1 MNLKSNLQFL
11 KTCSEIEQT
20 GASEGKNPAYSGCFQ
35 FLYMRMPDVIIEMEE
50 VNQVR
55 NRIFLRYVLSY
66 ALVLFLPIFL
76 LYFYFDGAIIRRYSE
91 EMTNTDSSML
101 LQLRDTV
108 DAKFQ
113 QLFNLAYV
121 IQNTSSLNPKNIGGD
136 IVARRNAIALLGT
149 YNSIAELPESIIV
162 YRSGD
167 DVCYTGTTAITPEK
181 LFGQQMVYSAHSA
194 EDFFHTVDDANSII
208 VWPVDSVY
216 QYGGQSSDCLTVFI
230 SVGAG
235 NVKPKQ
241 RSVFVIP
248 VSRLAGQIRA
258 LSGQDASVLVTDRE
272 GEAIFSTGEIDL
284 QKLRSERKLE
294 AGRVRLE
301 GGDYYL
307 SETASGFT
315 GWTYTVFRPLEPLE
329 KPLRVYRRNVMLLMV
344 LILLAGGTVI
354 WAVSWNHYKPIR
366 NLAEKARSYAPGSDA
381 GNEMEQVEAVLETL
395 SHESESYRVRLENS
409 AESLRQRCL
418 TRLLSDAG
426 QAQEVLKE
434 LRGFSSMTDPD
445 ASYRVLVIEKKE
457 SLSTSSPQSIR
468 EIFLSVSLEVTDVL
482 VCLNPPDRDL
492 LAVILQYSGSAG
504 GLEEEILVF
513 RNRLEEETGQQVSI
527 GVSLELS
534 ERELAEGYRQA
545 VSACRMRLIRGRGA
559 VTFYSSDLEPSA
571 SLKDYPLQELEALQW
586 HLLQMNTE
594 KVNECLDR
602 IAEKLQKEPVSF
614 ELARMVCYDT
624 VNVTVRTLLSMR
636 DRVNP
641 EISSDLIEH
650 LESMVSFDSVEE
662 LTGKLK
668 TLIAGACSAA
678 SDSGE
683 EKTDQRSET
692 LKQYVRENCFQS
704 DFSLQMAAD
713 HFGLTPSNLSHYFKN
728 CTGMGLSEYVQEV
741 RRTEACRLLSE
752 TDMAIQEIGR
762 QVGMVNVSSF
772 IRFFKQQTGLTPGQY
787 REKHAGKT

>member
-1 MNLKSNLQFL
+1 
-11 KTCSEIEQT
+11 
-20 GASEGKNPAYSGCFQ
+20 
-35 FLYMRMPDVIIEMEE
+35 MRIPDVIIGTEE
-50 VNQVR
+50 VTQVR

-76 LYFYFDGAIIRRYSE
+76 MYFYFDGAIIRRYSD
-91 EMTNTDSSML
+91 EMTATDSSML
-101 LQLRDTV
+101 IQLRDTV
-108 DAKFQ
+108 DAQFQ

-121 IQNTSSLNPKNIGGD
+121 IQNTSSLNPKNIGTD

-167 DVCYTGTTAITPEK
+167 DVCYTGTTAIKPEK
-181 LFGQQMVYSAHSA
+181 LFGQQMVYSGHSA
-194 EDFFHTVDDANSII
+194 EDFFHTVDDQNSII
-208 VWPVDSVY
+208 VWPVDSVF

-284 QKLRSERKLE
+284 QRLRAERKLE

-301 GGDYYL
+301 SGDYYL

-315 GWTYTVFRPLEPLE
+315 GWTYTVFRPLDTLE
-329 KPLRVYRRNVMLLMV
+329 RPLRVYRRNVMLLMV

-366 NLAEKARSYAPGSDA
+366 NLAEKARSYAPASDA

-395 SHESESYRVRLENS
+395 SNESESYRVRLENS

-426 QAQEVLKE
+426 QAQEVLAE
-434 LRGFSSMTDPD
+434 LRGYSSMTDPD
-445 ASYRVLVIEKKE
+445 ASYRVLAIEKKDR
-457 SLSTSSPQSIR
+457 LCGSSPQSIR

-482 VCLNPPDRDL
+482 VCVNPPDRDL
-492 LAVILQYSGSAG
+492 LAVLLQYTGSAG

-513 RNRLEEETGQQVSI
+513 RNRLEEESGQPVSI
-527 GVSLELS
+527 GVSLDLS
-534 ERELAEGYRQA
+534 ETDLAEGYRQA
-545 VSACRMRLIRGRGA
+545 VSACRMRFIRGRGA
-559 VTFYSSDLEPSA
+559 VTFYSADLEPSA

-586 HLLQMNTE
+586 NLLQMNTA

-602 IAEKLQKEPVSF
+602 IAETLQKEPVSF

-641 EISSDLIEH
+641 EISRDLMTH

-668 TLIAGACSAA
+668 TLIAGACSAV

-683 EKTDQRSET
+683 EKTDKRSEN
-692 LKQYVRENCFQS
+692 LKQYVRDNCFQS

-728 CTGMGLSEYVQEV
+728 CTGVGLSEYVQEV
-741 RRTEACRLLSE
+741 RRTEACRLLSQ
-752 TDMAIQEIGR
+752 TDTAIQEIGR

-787 REKHAGKT
+787 REKHAGHAGKN